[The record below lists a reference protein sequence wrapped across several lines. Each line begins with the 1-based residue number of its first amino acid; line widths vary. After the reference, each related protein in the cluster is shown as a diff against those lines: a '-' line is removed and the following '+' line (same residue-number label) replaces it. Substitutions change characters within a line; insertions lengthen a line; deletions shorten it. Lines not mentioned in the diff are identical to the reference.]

1 MLIKKSVIMKL
12 IPEELKP
19 PKISTFQF
27 VGFNIISEDFFT
39 CKNRFVC
46 TRSKTLLLCVIAGIE
61 IAVGCRLK
69 PVQRII

>member
-1 MLIKKSVIMKL
+1 MKL
-12 IPEELKP
+12 IAEELKL

-39 CKNRFVC
+39 CKTDLC
-46 TRSKTLLLCVIAGIE
+46 TWSKTLLLRITAGIK

-69 PVQRII
+69 PVQCII